1 MSRYTLQPKRN
12 NMPLVETIHETWIDA
27 PSKAAFQALAAAQG
41 LSMRAALA
49 QLIEQHAQIREPFS
63 PRRPTPWTGEAA
75 KGESATK
82 PRSPVCRWL
91 PRSPWPCSSTPTESA
106 FVSQKPFASWS
117 GDASTPALDESDSL
131 LGGGAK
137 DSHPEA
143 GAEAPAQG
151 LSSPEGAFQ
160 ARLCRVLLSS

>member
-75 KGESATK
+75 KGRERYRAALPSVQLGLHAVTALQIDAN
-82 PRSPVCRWL
+82 RAGIRLTEAVRQLVWL
-91 PRSPWPCSSTPTESA
+91 CI
-106 FVSQKPFASWS
+106 
-117 GDASTPALDESDSL
+117 
-131 LGGGAK
+131 
-137 DSHPEA
+137 
-143 GAEAPAQG
+143 
-151 LSSPEGAFQ
+151 Q
-160 ARLCRVLLSS
+160 ANA